1 MEVTQPRTKIFEL
14 KFLLFIAFIF
24 ISITCTAI
32 RYFWLESFEFRLR
45 ENTFRL
51 AQELGFNA
59 AGTGEVN
66 DELWKKFI
74 TRNDQI
80 VYLVFSY
87 KPLAYRQAFF
97 HPKKIHQVSAMLE
110 HDVKTAPRDLL
121 LNNLLDNQ
129 KTYVNPH
136 LHVVHANLIPSDYQN
151 DEDALGQVKVAYAV
165 PGYILGLS
173 FGRAYRYILFFIY
186 SLTTLSFLSIIFGPF
201 IGKRKKIIDPSLYTE
216 LEKEEFE
223 VQWIEDDD
231 TGKTEPVFID
241 DKGKSWSLLLPDG
254 DVSAWSKE
262 GVIYMSGEDLI
273 ARPWGSSA
281 VRKDLPIESKYDYQL
296 KALKMAGQDAFII
309 LFPVG
314 SHQLTWVIG
323 GWHNTRT
330 EVAGYARTQNTLNI
344 EKDRWYYIEIQCL
357 SDEVVGIINGEE
369 NWRLKK
375 SDIQTS
381 SPNAGF
387 QSGLGVAVWGG
398 LCRYSEIRYRQ
409 GEKDKDESHD

>member
-1 MEVTQPRTKIFEL
+1 MEVTQPRTRIFEL
-14 KFLLFIAFIF
+14 KFLLFIALIF

-87 KPLAYRQAFF
+87 KPLGYRKAFF
-97 HPKKIHQVSAMLE
+97 HPQKTHQVSASLE
-110 HDVKTAPRDLL
+110 HDVKTASREILL
-121 LNNLLDNQ
+121 SNLLDNQ

-136 LHVVHANLIPSDYQN
+136 VHVVHANLIPPDYQT
-151 DEDALGQVKVAYAV
+151 DDDILGQIKVAYAV
-165 PGYILGLS
+165 PGYLMGIS
-173 FGRAYRYILFFIY
+173 FGRAYRYVLFFIY
-186 SLTTLSFLSIIFGPF
+186 GLTTLSFLSIIFGPF
-201 IGKRKKIIDPSLYTE
+201 IGKKKKIIDPKLYSE

-254 DVSAWSKE
+254 DMSDWSKE
-262 GVIYMSGEDLI
+262 GIVYVSGEDVL
-273 ARPWGSSA
+273 AKPWGSSA
-281 VRKDLPIESKYDYQL
+281 VRKDLSLGASYEYQL
-296 KALKMAGQDAFII
+296 RALKMAGQDAFIV

-314 SHQLTWVIG
+314 EHQLSWVIG
-323 GWHNTRT
+323 GWHNSKT
-330 EVAGYARTQNTLNI
+330 EVAGYPITSNTFAV

-357 SDEVVGIINGEE
+357 EDVVVGIINGEE
-369 NWRLKK
+369 NWRLRKEDIKK
-375 SDIQTS
+375 S
-381 SPNAGF
+381 SPSVGF
-387 QSGLGVAVWGG
+387 QKGLGLAVWGG
-398 LCRYSEIRYRQ
+398 LCRFSEIRFRE
-409 GEKDKDESHD
+409 GEKNKDRTHG